1 MAYEQARRPATGKIV
16 LANRANGPEQVMHM
30 VEQRAPDGFV
40 RVEDV
45 LTAAELDGTAAGYKR
60 IAGFDKDA
68 LNARGAI
75 I

>member
-1 MAYEQARRPATGKIV
+1 
-16 LANRANGPEQVMHM
+16 MHM